1 MKQVYFLTPF
11 PEMVKSV
18 VSESILGRAEKK
30 ELVQFHTK
38 NLFNF
43 ADPPHRRID
52 DYPFGGG
59 VGMVLKPE
67 PVFRAFDAVTEELPE
82 NSDTRVVFPTPDGK
96 VFDHDSAI
104 DLGRC
109 QNLIFINGHY
119 KGVDQRIRD
128 ELVTD
133 EISIGD
139 YVLTGGELPSL
150 IILDAIVRLIPGV
163 LNSYESAETDSFA
176 GMLLDCPHYT
186 RPETFREMESPP
198 VLLSGNHKEIE
209 NWKNNKR
216 QEKTRDRRP
225 DLWGKYKTLED
236 GMKNHE

>member
-38 NLFNF
+38 NLFDF

-67 PVFRAFDAVTEELPE
+67 PVFRAFDVVTEELQK

-96 VFDHDSAI
+96 VFDHDFAI
-104 DLGRC
+104 DLGKC

-209 NWKNNKR
+209 NWKKKKSE
-216 QEKTRDRRP
+216 EKTQIRRP
-225 DLWGKYKTLED
+225 DLWEKYNKLED
-236 GMKNHE
+236 GKKSYD

>member
-38 NLFNF
+38 NLFDF

-104 DLGRC
+104 DLGRW
-109 QNLIFINGHY
+109 QNLVFINGHY

-176 GMLLDCPHYT
+176 NVLLDCPHYT
-186 RPETFREMESPP
+186 RPESYRDKVSPS
-198 VLLSGNHKEIE
+198 VLLSGNHKEIKD
-209 NWKNNKR
+209 WKNYQR
-216 QEKTRDRRP
+216 QEKTRGRRS
-225 DLWGKYKTLED
+225 DLWEKYKKLED
-236 GMKNHE
+236 RKTSYE

>member
-1 MKQVYFLTPF
+1 
-11 PEMVKSV
+11 MVKSV

-38 NLFNF
+38 NLFDF

-104 DLGRC
+104 DLGKC

-186 RPETFREMESPP
+186 RPETFREIESPP

-209 NWKNNKR
+209 KWFTSKR
-216 QEKTRDRRP
+216 EEKTKLKRP
-225 DLWGKYKTLED
+225 DLWEKYK
-236 GMKNHE
+236 KNK

>member
-11 PEMVKSV
+11 PEMVQSV

-38 NLFNF
+38 NLFDF

-67 PVFRAFDAVTEELPE
+67 PVFRAFDVVTEELPE

-104 DLGRC
+104 DLGRGK
-109 QNLIFINGHY
+109 NLIFINGHY

-209 NWKNNKR
+209 NWKKKKSE
-216 QEKTRDRRP
+216 EKTQIRRP
-225 DLWGKYKTLED
+225 DLWEKYNKLED
-236 GMKNHE
+236 GKKSYD

>member
-38 NLFNF
+38 NLFDF

-67 PVFRAFDAVTEELPE
+67 PVFRAFDVVTEELTI

-209 NWKNNKR
+209 NWKKKKSE
-216 QEKTRDRRP
+216 EKTQIRRP
-225 DLWGKYKTLED
+225 DLWEKYNKLED
-236 GMKNHE
+236 GKKSYD

>member
-1 MKQVYFLTPF
+1 MYLITPF
-11 PEMVKSV
+11 PEVVKAV
-18 VSESILGRAEKK
+18 VSESILGKAEKM
-30 ELVQFHTK
+30 ELVQFYIK

-43 ADPPHRRID
+43 SDPPHHRID

-59 VGMVLKPE
+59 SGMILKPE
-67 PVFRAFDAVTEELPE
+67 PVFRAFDQILEELPDKS
-82 NSDTRVVFPTPDGK
+82 NYRVVFPTPDGK
-96 VFDHDSAI
+96 IFDHDTALHLSQI
-104 DLGRC
+104 

-119 KGVDQRIRD
+119 KGIDQRIRD
-128 ELVTD
+128 NLVTD

-150 IILDAIVRLIPGV
+150 VILDAIIRLIPGV

-176 GMLLDCPHYT
+176 DVLLDCPHYT
-186 RPETFREMESPP
+186 RPESYRDIDSPP

-209 NWKNNKR
+209 NWKNKKR

-225 DLWGKYKTLED
+225 DLWEKYNKL
-236 GMKNHE
+236 

>member
-18 VSESILGRAEKK
+18 ISESILGRAEKK

-38 NLFNF
+38 TLFDF

-67 PVFRAFDAVTEELPE
+67 PVFRAFDAVIEELSE
-82 NSDTRVVFPTPDGK
+82 NSDKRVVFPTPDGK

-150 IILDAIVRLIPGV
+150 IIVDAIVRLIPGV

-186 RPETFREMESPP
+186 RPETFREMESPA

-209 NWKNNKR
+209 NWKKKKSE
-216 QEKTRDRRP
+216 EKTQIRRP
-225 DLWGKYKTLED
+225 DLWEKYNKLED
-236 GMKNHE
+236 GKKSYD